1 MACSPSTSHH
11 WDIPPRQFTG
21 LFTTHPM
28 GTSGMVGLG
37 QPEGLVSIP
46 SSSTPQLSL
55 ASILEEGQKWYPSTD
70 PGRGLKYWGLT
81 WNIERQG
88 QILLSLGLLFGN
100 PPWIHLL
107 GSVPDLF
114 QGQKWWAPENYCFD
128 GNEPLGSYGLH
139 QTMHLRIKR
148 RGGLAKSPRCGP
160 CQKRAPFW
168 GIPEMVVSW
177 WIWVC
182 LKMRYTPNY
191 SHLVGIMIINH
202 WV

>member
-55 ASILEEGQKWYPSTD
+55 ASILEDGQKSYPSTD

-128 GNEPLGSYGLH
+128 GNEPLGSYRLH
-139 QTMHLRIKR
+139 QTIWGSRDVV
-148 RGGLAKSPRCGP
+148 AS
-160 CQKRAPFW
+160 QKVQGEGRAVWHRAPFW
-168 GIPEMVVSW
+168 GIPEMVSW
-177 WIWVC
+177 WIWFAT
-182 LKMRYTPNY
+182 L
-191 SHLVGIMIINH
+191 
-202 WV
+202 W